1 MLELSE
7 TAEGKHFKF
16 NENVILR
23 TDAKSQATI
32 LTGYVQNGIYTPN
45 EARSFMNKPRMEGGD
60 DLICNGNYIKVAD
73 IGNDQEEGG
82 DKDGENL
89 KITKERQKQPI

>member
-1 MLELSE
+1 M
-7 TAEGKHFKF
+7 
-16 NENVILR
+16 ILR

-60 DLICNGNYIKVAD
+60 NLICNGNYIKVAD
-73 IGNDQEEGG
+73 IGKDQEEGG
-82 DKDGENL
+82 GEGGENI

>member
-1 MLELSE
+1 MLEPSE
-7 TAEGKHFKF
+7 TAAGKHFKF

-60 DLICNGNYIKVAD
+60 NLICNGNYIKVAD
-73 IGNDQEEGG
+73 IGKDQEEGG
-82 DKDGENL
+82 GESGENF

>member
-1 MLELSE
+1 MELSE
-7 TAEGKHFKF
+7 AAEGKYYKF

-23 TDAKSQATI
+23 TDAKSQAEI

-60 DLICNGNYIKVAD
+60 HLICNGNYIRVAD
-73 IGNDQEEGG
+73 IGKEQKAGGSDSGKDFKVAEEG
-82 DKDGENL
+82 
-89 KITKERQKQPI
+89 